1 MDALMAALVAAA
13 LAHVGDAPATLAA
26 ILADRFRKPGLVI
39 LAAAIALAAAS
50 AIAVAAGMLLAPLI
64 TPKAKLLMLAL
75 ALALQGGGALFPA
88 KAPDRLQ
95 GWRLGAFATS
105 LLGLFIQFFGDGI
118 QFVVVVLAA
127 RSPVPA
133 LAGVGATL
141 GALVAIAPAAVL
153 GENAWHRLPLR
164 PARLVVALAFLV
176 GAAILAAQALA
187 LV

>member
-1 MDALMAALVAAA
+1 MAALVAAA
-13 LAHVGDAPATLAA
+13 LAHLGDAPATLAA
-26 ILADRFRKPGLVI
+26 ILADRFRKPGVVI
-39 LAAAIALAAAS
+39 LAAAIALAGAS
-50 AIAVAAGMLLAPLI
+50 AAAVAAGMLLAPLV
-64 TPKAKLLMLAL
+64 TPEAKLLMLAL

-88 KAPDRLQ
+88 KGPDRLE

-118 QFVVVVLAA
+118 QFVVVALAA
-127 RSPVPA
+127 RSPAPA

-153 GENAWHRLPLR
+153 GEAAWHRLPLR
-164 PARLVVALAFLV
+164 AARLAIALVFLV
-176 GAAILAAQALA
+176 GAGVLSADGLA